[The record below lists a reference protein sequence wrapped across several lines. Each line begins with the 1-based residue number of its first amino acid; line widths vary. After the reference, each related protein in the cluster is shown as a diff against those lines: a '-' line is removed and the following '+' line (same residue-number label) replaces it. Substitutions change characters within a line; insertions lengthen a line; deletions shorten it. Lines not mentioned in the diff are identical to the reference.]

1 MGAKKRQDDR
11 FCTPGNRAIPV
22 PYDGPASR
30 LRSRSSLPREEPAA
44 SLKGVRSAPT
54 QEPARKQNFEVV
66 IWKRAQM
73 QTPVQIRP
81 KKKNTYAQTI
91 IERWPVTEAREAMAQ
106 EIALHKCGYQT
117 KDGASARE
125 KEVVP
130 KMKWANRRLREGY
143 WAYVQKVPSAS
154 FRAPSASVRAPS
166 GHHSESYRKGK
177 SANSDLRGS
186 ACQFPTCGA
195 FFQDGQYRI
204 SFEPPLHSTPR
215 SFKGA
220 IDLTHDTDRGVEGNT
235 SIAKDHEKPTFFC
248 LKCFDK
254 LLIPYTQGETE
265 AQPVDPFSQELE
277 ENLIFQTPKP
287 GYFRP
292 SPSCRIYDRIRPETR
307 SGPNNKFFNLSSTE
321 REVIKTWKG
330 YNYNQGLSRLS
341 GRSGFMFSTGL
352 ASHQENCAIAGLN
365 GIGIAEF
372 LYTHFPENS
381 VPYYSMKK
389 GGPSCVLRESDHK

>member
-1 MGAKKRQDDR
+1 MGAKKRKDDR
-11 FCTPGNRAIPV
+11 FGTPGNGAIPV

-30 LRSRSSLPREEPAA
+30 LRSRSSLPRGEPSA
-44 SLKGVRSAPT
+44 SLKGVRSTPT
-54 QEPARKQNFEVV
+54 QEPVMKQNFEVV
-66 IWKRAQM
+66 IWKPTQMQTPVRM

-91 IERWPVTEAREAMAQ
+91 IERWPVTEAREAIAQ
-106 EIALHKCGYQT
+106 EIALHKRGYQT
-117 KDGASARE
+117 KDDASARK

-154 FRAPSASVRAPS
+154 ICAPSS
-166 GHHSESYRKGK
+166 HHSEAYGKGK
-177 SANSDLRGS
+177 STNSDLCGS

-195 FFQDGQYRI
+195 LFQDGQYRI
-204 SFEPPLHSTPR
+204 SFEPPVHSTPL

-220 IDLTHDTDRGVEGNT
+220 IDLTDDTDTGVEGNT

-265 AQPVDPFSQELE
+265 AQPVDPFSQKLE
-277 ENLIFQTPKP
+277 ENQIFQTPKP

-307 SGPNNKFFNLSSTE
+307 SIPNKFFNLSSTE

-341 GRSGFMFSTGL
+341 GKSGFMFSTGL
-352 ASHQENCAIAGLN
+352 ASHQENCATAGLN

-372 LYTHFPENS
+372 LYTHFPQNS

-389 GGPSCVLRESDHK
+389 GGPSRVVRESDHK

>member
-1 MGAKKRQDDR
+1 MGAKKRKGDR
-11 FCTPGNRAIPV
+11 FGTPGNRAIPV
-22 PYDGPASR
+22 PYDGPATR
-30 LRSRSSLPREEPAA
+30 LRNRSSLPPGEPAA
-44 SLKGVRSAPT
+44 SLKGVQSAPT
-54 QEPARKQNFEVV
+54 QEPVRKQNFEVV
-66 IWKRAQM
+66 ILKSAQM

-91 IERWPVTEAREAMAQ
+91 IERWPVTEAREAIAQ
-106 EIALHKCGYQT
+106 EIALHRCGYQT
-117 KDGASARE
+117 EDDSSIRE
-125 KEVVP
+125 KDVVP
-130 KMKWANRRLREGY
+130 KMKWANRRLRGGY
-143 WAYVQKVPSAS
+143 WAYVQKVPS
-154 FRAPSASVRAPS
+154 
-166 GHHSESYRKGK
+166 GHHLESYRKGK

-186 ACQFPTCGA
+186 ACEFPTCGA

-204 SFEPPLHSTPR
+204 SFEPPLHTTLR

-254 LLIPYTQGETE
+254 LLIPYTQGETK
-265 AQPVDPFSQELE
+265 AQPVDPFSQKLD
-277 ENLIFQTPKP
+277 ENPIFQTPKP
-287 GYFRP
+287 GYLRP

-307 SGPNNKFFNLSSTE
+307 PMPNESFNLSPTE

-341 GRSGFMFSTGL
+341 GKSGFMFSTGL
-352 ASHQENCAIAGLN
+352 ASHQENCAITGLN

-389 GGPSCVLRESDHK
+389 GGPSRAPREPDHK